1 LDGFSFAAARR
12 SRYMRRSFLTDLP
25 RRMSESPG
33 NDADKARE
41 PAPRRSEPAFNLP
54 PVVLA
59 LIGICVAVHLVSS
72 FLLTDRQFLALLIN
86 GAFIPIRYS
95 GQFDLDI
102 SAFTSPLTYA
112 FLHGSIAHLAINMI
126 WLAAFGSPL
135 ANRMG
140 ALRFLLFWAFTSLA
154 AVALHYVLHMLDQ
167 SPLIGASG
175 AISGMMG
182 AAARFGFRIDRSHG
196 RAAFA
201 GAPLPIAV
209 CLRSRAV
216 VTFLAIWMIINLVT
230 GLVGFAPGVDDQ
242 IAWEAH
248 VGGFLAGFLGID
260 WFVRKQMLPPL
271 FDDFAEEEADEALD
285 QPQKRPNGQST
296 KPPA

>member
-1 LDGFSFAAARR
+1 
-12 SRYMRRSFLTDLP
+12 
-25 RRMSESPG
+25 MSESLG
-33 NDADKARE
+33 NDGDKALE
-41 PAPRRSEPAFNLP
+41 PRPRRSEPAFNLP

-59 LIGICVAVHLVSS
+59 LIGICVVVHLVGA

-86 GAFIPIRYS
+86 AAFIPIRYS
-95 GQFDLDI
+95 GQFDIDVT
-102 SAFTSPLTYA
+102 AFTSPLTYA

-135 ANRMG
+135 ANRLG
-140 ALRFLLFWAFTSLA
+140 WARFLWFWAFTSLA

-167 SPLIGASG
+167 APLIGASG

-201 GAPLPIAV
+201 GAPLPILA

-230 GLVGFAPGVDDQ
+230 GLVGFAPGIDDQ

-248 VGGFLAGFLGID
+248 VGGFLAGFLGVD
-260 WFVRKQMLPPL
+260 WFVRNDMLPRL
-271 FDDFAEEEADEALD
+271 FDDLADEEPDEALD
-285 QPQKRPNGQST
+285 RPDDRSKRQAT
-296 KPPA
+296 KPQA